1 MIVTKSQSRPSETCV
16 VHSQPSADTETTT
29 SGIHVS
35 QDDIRMCAYY
45 IYQKRGTSP
54 GSEAQDWAKAEQL
67 IVQR

>member
-1 MIVTKSQSRPSETCV
+1 MIVTKSQKRSKEAGV
-16 VHSQPSADTETTT
+16 VHCQPSADTETTS

-45 IYQKRGTSP
+45 IYEKRGSAH
-54 GSEAQDWAKAEQL
+54 GSDTQDWAQAERL

>member
-1 MIVTKSQSRPSETCV
+1 MIVKSQRHPKETIAIHCQ
-16 VHSQPSADTETTT
+16 HSADTETTT